1 MAVSPDG
8 KKLAIVGELTTSAT
22 NPLENTSAI
31 LEPKLE
37 NIKWIAGNW
46 KGEAFGGQTEENW
59 SEPSGGS
66 MMATFKL
73 IDNGKVVFYEIEIIR
88 ELENTLI
95 LQLKHFGN
103 DLKGWEEK
111 DKTIDFPL
119 KEITENK
126 VVFEGMT
133 FEKISANEMT
143 IYVDIRQDDGSVE
156 TVKFD
161 YKK

>member
-1 MAVSPDG
+1 M
-8 KKLAIVGELTTSAT
+8 
-22 NPLENTSAI
+22 
-31 LEPKLE
+31 
-37 NIKWIAGNW
+37 
-46 KGEAFGGQTEENW
+46 
-59 SEPSGGS
+59 
-66 MMATFKL
+66 
-73 IDNGKVVFYEIEIIR
+73 
-88 ELENTLI
+88 ENTLI